1 VPADKRIRIAAAVLV
16 LALVGAA
23 VWYLRGDHGP
33 RHFTGFV
40 EGEERVIRSE
50 VSGRVLEV
58 KYAEGAEVPADTAI
72 AVIDDTDIAA
82 RIRSKEE
89 EVRVLDAEIVNQKEK
104 IVLTETTWQ
113 RDVSTRAA
121 ELRQAEA
128 AAELARRTLARNAEL
143 FKKGT
148 STAQEM
154 DESRARE
161 KESESGVTRARE
173 LLARAQE
180 QEREIAL
187 AGGALEALRRR
198 RDLAAAQ
205 LHELH
210 VTRAKHV
217 IRSPSMPTVV
227 QTQFLWPGELAQPG
241 TPVLALLDPVDKYVQ
256 LYVPVAALG
265 EVRVGQR
272 VALELDS
279 EPGRRYPGEISFI
292 ADRASFTPEKIE
304 TRSDRMTQVYRVKV
318 RVLDGVER
326 LRPGTEGNVYI
337 EVGRNGGPG

>member
-1 VPADKRIRIAAAVLV
+1 MPANKRIRIIAVVLV
-16 LALVGAA
+16 VAAVGAA
-23 VWYLRGDHGP
+23 AWYLRRDHGP
-33 RHFTGFV
+33 PHFTGFV

-50 VSGRVLEV
+50 ISGRVLEI
-58 KYAEGAEVPADTAI
+58 KYAEGAEVPPNTTI
-72 AVIDDTDIAA
+72 AVIDDGDIAA
-82 RIRSKEE
+82 RMRSKEE
-89 EVRVLDAEIVNQKEK
+89 ELRVLDSEVANQKEK

-121 ELRQAEA
+121 ELKQAEA
-128 AAELARRTLARNAEL
+128 LSELARRTLARNTEL

-154 DESRARE
+154 DESRARQQ
-161 KESESGVTRARE
+161 ESESGVVRARE
-173 LLARAQE
+173 LLARGQE

-187 AGGALEALRRR
+187 ARGALEALQRRH
-198 RDLAAAQ
+198 DLAKAQ
-205 LHELH
+205 LQELQ
-210 VTRAKHV
+210 VTRSKHV
-217 IRSPSMPTVV
+217 IQSPTMPTVV

-241 TPVLALLDPVDKYVQ
+241 TPILALLDPKDKYVQ
-256 LYVPVAALG
+256 LYVPVPALG
-265 EVRVGQR
+265 DVRVGQP

-318 RVLDGVER
+318 RILDGVER

-337 EVGRNGGPG
+337 EAGRNGGPK